1 MSIRSSR
8 ARSWSLAAAALAVAT
23 AAPAK
28 QVVGVDVPEHVQLGA
43 AATDLT
49 LNGAGV
55 RTKIVIKVYVGGLYV
70 ATPTHDAAQVL
81 ADSGAQ
87 RILIHMVRDLDSK
100 TLAEALREGLDAN
113 LSPAELAPLEAR
125 IGELTK
131 MLTSRPTV
139 TKGSQIFLDYLPG
152 TGTQVTADGQLMGA
166 IPGEDFHVAL
176 LKIWLGAKPVDSDLK
191 KAMLGL

>member
-1 MSIRSSR
+1 MSIRTNHPR
-8 ARSWSLAAAALAVAT
+8 PWWLAAAMLALAT
-23 AAPAK
+23 ASPAK
-28 QVVGVDVPEHVQLGA
+28 QVVGVDVPEHVQLGP

-70 ATPTHDAAQVL
+70 ATPTHDAAAVI
-81 ADSGAQ
+81 ADPGAQ

-113 LSPAELAPLEAR
+113 LSAAELAPLEPR
-125 IGELTK
+125 IAELTR

-139 TKGSQIFLDYLPG
+139 TKGSQIFLDYVPG
-152 TGTQVTADGQLMGA
+152 TGTQVTADGQVMGSIA
-166 IPGEDFHVAL
+166 GEDFHVAL

>member
-1 MSIRSSR
+1 MSMGKIRS
-8 ARSWSLAAAALAVAT
+8 RSWCLGLALVT
-23 AAPAK
+23 AATPVMAK
-28 QVVGVDVPEHVQLGA
+28 QVVGVEVPEHVTLGP

-55 RTKIVIKVYVGGLYV
+55 RTKIVIKIYVGGLYV
-70 ATPTHDAAQVL
+70 TTPTHDAAAVL
-81 ADSGAQ
+81 ADPGAQ

-100 TLAEALREGLDAN
+100 TLADALREGLDAN
-113 LSPAELAPLEAR
+113 LSPAELTPLEGR
-125 IGELTK
+125 IADLTK

-139 TKGSQIFLDYLPG
+139 TKGAQIYLDYLPG
-152 TGTQVTADGQLMGA
+152 TGTQVTADGQLMGS

-176 LKIWLGAKPVDSDLK
+176 LKIWLGRKPVDSDLK